1 MLILGLRSFSDDYIC
16 GYLTS
21 NLFTYLLNYYCNYKS
36 SERRRRTAGES
47 SCIPSPSP
55 QSQTWQVMSAEH
67 LSVCCSRG
75 QICGHGTEMLPH
87 VDDYYYCITCTHLVF
102 KCLFCNNWN
111 GIEEVRF
118 LFFISVF
125 LVQPTQ
131 CFLPSNSNLYMAT
144 VKPSNTQSLH
154 VSPIANCCCLH
165 GAKLQFVRS
174 RVLKRFLAENI
185 YLLLLE
191 MRLVRANQKT
201 QNLNT
206 QLKDAERRKQ
216 SCTVTR

>member
-1 MLILGLRSFSDDYIC
+1 MNSPDFKPGFPDFLPTQRQQKQALNTRTSPFKLIWETPWQISAAINVNSGASKLQWRLYLRIFDLKLI
-16 GYLTS
+16 
-21 NLFTYLLNYYCNYKS
+21 YLLINYYCNYKS

-102 KCLFCNNWN
+102 KCFFCNNWN

-144 VKPSNTQSLH
+144 VKSSKTQSLH
-154 VSPIANCCCLH
+154 VGPIANCCCLH
-165 GAKLQFVRS
+165 GAK
-174 RVLKRFLAENI
+174 I
-185 YLLLLE
+185 
-191 MRLVRANQKT
+191 
-201 QNLNT
+201 
-206 QLKDAERRKQ
+206 
-216 SCTVTR
+216 TVC